1 MTRGELAAHKNETGL
16 MKLTMMGRRSSAWIA
31 TVAAAF
37 VAAVTL
43 VQPAFAQQIV
53 VRGNQRVDA
62 ETIRSYVTGTGAGS
76 LEEARRGLLQTGMFS
91 DVRIARSGSQVVVS
105 VSENRII
112 NRVFFEGNRKVERA
126 TLEPEM
132 QSKARGAY
140 NPAAVEADVER
151 IRQIY
156 QRTGRGLATVTPR
169 IVDLPNGR
177 VDVVF
182 TINEG
187 SKTGILSINFVG
199 NRHYSGYRLR
209 DLMNSSEMNF
219 LSFLKTSDVYDPDRL
234 SADQELIRRFYLK
247 NGFADF
253 RFVST
258 DAQFDAARGGWIITM
273 TVEEG
278 EQYRVGAVQ
287 LDSRL
292 GDVDPEVLR
301 RRIRTVAGQVY
312 NAEAVERSLTDVTTE
327 VARRGYAFAQ
337 VRPTGM
343 RDPAT
348 RTINIGYVVE
358 EGPRVYIERINVRG
372 NTRTRDHVIRREI
385 DLGEG
390 DAYNKVLLDRAE
402 RRLNSLGY
410 FKRVRITNEP
420 GTAPDRVVVN
430 IDVEDQPTGSFSI
443 AGGYSTA
450 DGVIGEVSVSE
461 FELPRPRPVRPA
473 GRHLGPALPG
483 RRFLLHRAVLP
494 RLPHGGRLRPFL
506 EVHGQYALR
515 ALREPRHRGPA
526 ASRTA
531 GDRGVRLYAALF
543 ALPDRTQDPEHD
555 QTAIQ
560 RLRDPDP
567 GIHRPQSERHRHLSD
582 LRHRRRDLGR
592 AEGGR
597 GQDPDLARRRD
608 LRLQHAR
615 QRQEPEERH
624 LRRAQARH
632 CGPRRRLRSSSAWP
646 ATPATITSSSTTW
659 SGWRES
665 RVVISPGSATTAFG

>member
-1 MTRGELAAHKNETGL
+1 
-16 MKLTMMGRRSSAWIA
+16 
-31 TVAAAF
+31 
-37 VAAVTL
+37 
-43 VQPAFAQQIV
+43 
-53 VRGNQRVDA
+53 
-62 ETIRSYVTGTGAGS
+62 
-76 LEEARRGLLQTGMFS
+76 
-91 DVRIARSGSQVVVS
+91 
-105 VSENRII
+105 
-112 NRVFFEGNRKVERA
+112 
-126 TLEPEM
+126 
-132 QSKARGAY
+132 
-140 NPAAVEADVER
+140 
-151 IRQIY
+151 
-156 QRTGRGLATVTPR
+156 
-169 IVDLPNGR
+169 
-177 VDVVF
+177 
-182 TINEG
+182 
-187 SKTGILSINFVG
+187 
-199 NRHYSGYRLR
+199 
-209 DLMNSSEMNF
+209 
-219 LSFLKTSDVYDPDRL
+219 
-234 SADQELIRRFYLK
+234 
-247 NGFADF
+247 
-253 RFVST
+253 
-258 DAQFDAARGGWIITM
+258 
-273 TVEEG
+273 
-278 EQYRVGAVQ
+278 
-287 LDSRL
+287 
-292 GDVDPEVLR
+292 
-301 RRIRTVAGQVY
+301 
-312 NAEAVERSLTDVTTE
+312 
-327 VARRGYAFAQ
+327 
-337 VRPTGM
+337 M

-461 FELPRPRPVRPA
+461 SNFLGRGQFVRLA
-473 GRHLGPALPG
+473 GTWGQRTQGVDFSFTEPYFLGYRMAAGFDL
-483 RRFLLHRAVLP
+483 FSKYTDNTQ
-494 RLPHGGRLRPFL
+494 LRP
-506 EVHGQYALR
+506 
-515 ALREPRHRGPA
+515 LREPRHRGPA

-555 QTAIQ
+555 QAAIQ

-632 CGPRRRLRSSSAWP
+632 RGPRRRLEVLPRGRRRPLLSRALRRRGRGGASPGRSYRRVRRQRPSGDGPLLPRSDLGPRLRIGRHRSARHLDRRCPRQRHRRLDLCRRLGRGPVPDLGP
-646 ATPATITSSSTTW
+646 AARPRPKGRRCSPTPARCSATRARGSST
-659 SGWRES
+659 
-665 RVVISPGSATTAFG
+665 